1 MKILEKDTLEAIMPG
16 TTHRLDMGNVE
27 AIIFYEDAE
36 KAHMLLPDGKAYSGK
51 WELRERGYSVDWTNG
66 PSATWQL
73 GRADGS
79 IHYLDVEGSPRARVT
94 AIEYANTAG
103 LPKT

>member
-27 AIIFYEDAE
+27 AIIFYEDDE
-36 KAHMLLPDGKAYSGK
+36 KAHVLLPDGKTYSGK
-51 WELRERGYSVDWTNG
+51 WCLSERGYSVDWTNG
-66 PSATWQL
+66 PRAAWQL

-79 IHYLDVEGSPRARVT
+79 IHYIDVEGAPRARIR
-94 AIEYANTAG
+94 AIEYGNTAS
-103 LPKT
+103 LPRG